1 MSGRLDEEAAMAG
14 RHVGQQRAA
23 RQRARRRGG
32 QGLAEY
38 ALILALIALLVLA
51 GLVVLGAY
59 YGPSV
64 GLATPV
70 PSAVPGPSF
79 LLPSPIA

>member
-1 MSGRLDEEAAMAG
+1 MTGQRDEEAAVPA
-14 RHVGQQRAA
+14 RHAP
-23 RQRARRRGG
+23 RRRGRG

-64 GLATPV
+64 GLASPV
-70 PSAVPGPSF
+70 PSAAPGASFVPS
-79 LLPSPIA
+79 SPIG

>member
-1 MSGRLDEEAAMAG
+1 MTGQRDEEAAVPA
-14 RHVGQQRAA
+14 RHAP
-23 RQRARRRGG
+23 RRRGRG

-64 GLATPV
+64 SLSTPA
-70 PSAVPGPSF
+70 PSAVPSAAPGPSF
-79 LLPSPIA
+79 VLPSPVG

>member
-1 MSGRLDEEAAMAG
+1 MTGRLDEEAAVAG
-14 RHVGQQRAA
+14 RHVRG
-23 RQRARRRGG
+23 RRRGG

>member
-1 MSGRLDEEAAMAG
+1 MTGRLDEEAAVAG
-14 RHVGQQRAA
+14 RHVGR
-23 RQRARRRGG
+23 RRRGG